1 METNTDILNELTAI
15 SPVVAALYKGNVFT
29 VPYGYFDTIAPTV
42 IACINTSARNF
53 IPAANE
59 QQANVPDGYFNN
71 LAGAILAKI
80 KASETAADEM
90 KVLSP
95 LLYKLQPKNVY
106 QVPPGYF
113 ENVHHE
119 IIDNLANIDAK
130 QELQVLSPLL
140 FTLQSKNIFKI
151 PAGYFDNFP
160 NTILNTMQPQPAK
173 VVAMPRRVP
182 FLKYAVAAMLT
193 GALALGVYKYANQTT
208 TSTPNPVALEA
219 FVESGRSM
227 NDKQFNEALQNLSE
241 ADIAKYLEKNS
252 DIADVAVLRNN
263 LDENVLPS
271 QDDYLLDE
279 TTLDNYL
286 KEIDKPALKN

>member
-1 METNTDILNELTAI
+1 MKTNTDILNELTAI
-15 SPVVAALYKGNVFT
+15 SPVVAALNKGNVFT
-29 VPYGYFDTIAPTV
+29 VPQGYFDTIAPTV
-42 IACINTSARNF
+42 MVCINTSATNL
-53 IPAANE
+53 ITAANE
-59 QQANVPDGYFNN
+59 QPTNVPDGYFNN
-71 LAGAILAKI
+71 LAGSILVKI
-80 KASETAADEM
+80 KAGETAAAEM

-140 FTLQSKNIFKI
+140 FTLQSKNVFKI
-151 PAGYFDNFP
+151 PSGYFDNFS

-173 VVAMPRRVP
+173 VVAMPRRLP

-208 TSTPNPVALEA
+208 NPTPNAVALEA
-219 FVESGRSM
+219 AVESGRSM

-241 ADIAKYLEKNS
+241 TDIAKYLEKNG

-263 LDENVLPS
+263 LDENILPS

-286 KEIDKPALKN
+286 KDIDKPALKN